1 MPCMTPSV
9 VWAHLSY
16 FNSSSIDHR
25 TLRSQFIK
33 NWILYLSWMFLC
45 LEKKHG
51 TVLAFFPLWKVTF
64 CHLILPGQHSTVN
77 CYTILE
83 LHYWMYK
90 RNFKWKKSLLW
101 KLQNNSHLPPCTH
114 PCNPSCCP
122 SFKTQFSSPDV
133 LELILKPVSQ
143 SLSSG
148 MSGCCTGGVSP
159 WLSLLPPSSLPRR
172 HEFPAQLPGLGSP
185 DTAWHSQLLTLKTEL
200 WNKKFGSTRW
210 SSLLMNEIIIMRI

>member
-51 TVLAFFPLWKVTF
+51 TVLAFFSPLKSRIFPFDST
-64 CHLILPGQHSTVN
+64 GQHSTVN

-122 SFKTQFSSPDV
+122 SFKTQFSNPDV

-143 SLSSG
+143 PLSTA
-148 MSGCCTGGVSP
+148 MSGCCTGGVP
-159 WLSLLPPSSLPRR
+159 MAVPAVPQLTPSQTRVPSTAPRAGQ
-172 HEFPAQLPGLGSP
+172 P
-185 DTAWHSQLLTLKTEL
+185 WHSLALSAADFEDRALKQEV
-200 WNKKFGSTRW
+200 WKHQ
-210 SSLLMNEIIIMRI
+210 MI

>member
-51 TVLAFFPLWKVTF
+51 TVLAFFPLWKVAF

-143 SLSSG
+143 PLSSG
-148 MSGCCTGGVSP
+148 MSGCCTGGCPHGCPCCPPAHCLTDTSSQHSSQGWAALTQP
-159 WLSLLPPSSLPRR
+159 GTLSCWLWRQSFETRSL
-172 HEFPAQLPGLGSP
+172 EAP
-185 DTAWHSQLLTLKTEL
+185 DDLVC
-200 WNKKFGSTRW
+200 
-210 SSLLMNEIIIMRI
+210 